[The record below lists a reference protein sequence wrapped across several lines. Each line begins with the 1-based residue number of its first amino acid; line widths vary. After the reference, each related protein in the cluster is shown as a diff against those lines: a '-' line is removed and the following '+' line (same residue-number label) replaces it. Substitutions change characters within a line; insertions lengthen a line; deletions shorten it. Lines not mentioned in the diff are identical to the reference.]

1 MPILLRS
8 HRHALVGLVL
18 ILNVTNAQA
27 GSVTG
32 EVTFSGAPPPLP
44 PVKVS
49 KDQDYCGETLPNEI
63 YLTDSSG
70 GLRNVVAFIEG
81 APGSQANPQRENTLE
96 NIGCRYSPR
105 VMAMQKGEKLRLKNN
120 DPKLH
125 IPHSYLEEKTVFNV
139 SLPFRGTMI
148 DTTQKIRQAGIL
160 KVVCDTH
167 AWMVAYIHVFDH
179 PYFAVTDET
188 GAFAIPNLPAGTYIL
203 KAWHENGGLKS
214 QEIIVPENGD
224 VRVGFDFTNR

>member
-1 MPILLRS
+1 MPVLLRS
-8 HRHALVGLVL
+8 RSHALVGLVL
-18 ILNVTNAQA
+18 LLNVTNAQA

-49 KDQDYCGETLPNEI
+49 KDQDYCGEILPNEI

-70 GLRNVVAFIEG
+70 GLRNVVVFIEG
-81 APGSQANPQRENTLE
+81 APGVKGNPRRENTLE

-105 VMAMQKGEKLRLKNN
+105 VMAMQKGERLRLKNN

-125 IPHSYLEEKTVFNV
+125 IPHSYIEEKTVFNV
-139 SLPFRGTMI
+139 SLPFRGTTI

-167 AWMVAYIHVFDH
+167 AWMLAYIHVFDH
-179 PYFAVTDET
+179 PYFAMTDEH
-188 GAFAIPNLPAGTYIL
+188 GAFAIANLPAGTYIL

-214 QEIIVPENGD
+214 QEIIVPESGD
-224 VRVGFDFTNR
+224 VRVGFDFTQR